1 MKKKILA
8 LICAM
13 ALTAGMSMSVFAA
26 GSASAGGVAGSGSP
40 SAGGVA
46 GGKPSSSA
54 GAVANE
60 SGSSSSAA
68 ASEVL
73 VSGSDNVTGQKFSAD
88 TLEYFAQD
96 TKVSG
101 VAGATVKEVSPAT
114 AKAMIAQ
121 ARTIAGRYTFIA
133 SIVDLQVPAGTGTA
147 TFTLTCSNV
156 WKGQNVTILHQK
168 SDGSFETIKPISVED
183 NKVTFTMTSYSP
195 VAIVINTGSPKTGD
209 IILLVAAVAA
219 ISGTG
224 TAVCAK
230 KARKK

>member
-54 GAVANE
+54 GAVA
-60 SGSSSSAA
+60 SQPSSSSA

-73 VSGSDNVTGQKFSAD
+73 VSDSDNVTGQEFSTA
-88 TLEYFAQD
+88 TLGYFAQD

-101 VAGATVKEVSPAT
+101 VAGATVQEVTPAA

-121 ARTIAGRYTFIA
+121 ARTIAGANTFIA
-133 SIVDLQVPAGTGTA
+133 TIVDLKVPAGTGAA
-147 TFTLTCSNV
+147 TFTLTCPNV

-168 SDGSFETIKPISVED
+168 SDGSFESIKPASVED

-195 VAIVINTGSPKTGD
+195 VAIVINTGAVSPKTGD
-209 IILLVAAVAA
+209 VSLLIAAMTA
-219 ISGTG
+219 ISGIG

-230 KARKK
+230 KAKK